1 VNWLGKLFSSTG
13 DASMKR
19 VIAFSAL
26 VTAIVY
32 TFVHPGEPKA
42 DPVTLGVW
50 TGLMV
55 SMMVA
60 AAATKT

>member
-1 VNWLGKLFSSTG
+1 MKWMNSLFGAHS

-19 VIAFSAL
+19 VIAFAAI

-50 TGLMV
+50 VGV
-55 SMMVA
+55 SGSMMTVA
-60 AAATKT
+60 AVTKT